1 MPRFIESMVS
11 HLGRVTG
18 TEETGMVLIPE
29 SWIISYSRRL
39 ALTRLIQIR
48 NAWNQPNYPSL
59 VSTLTSKYPRT
70 IFESAPNLKKLV
82 LTLVNYADE

>member
-18 TEETGMVLIPE
+18 TEETGTVLIPE

-39 ALTRLIQIR
+39 ALTRLIQIH